1 MDIIITPAESGKS
14 IYTLT
19 RQDMGFSSAMLKKLK
34 FSEGGILVNGEFVT
48 VRYILKE
55 GDVLSLALE
64 DTAEDVSPYIIP
76 VEMELPVL
84 YEDEALTVI
93 NKPPDMPSHP
103 SLGHQL
109 DTAANALA
117 WRYRERAY
125 VFRPVNR
132 LDRDT
137 SGVMLTA
144 NTKLAAYRMFLA
156 MQAGEIHKQYIAVA
170 EGIPAEPEGR
180 IEGYMRREGDSII
193 RRMVCPADDPG
204 AHHAVTEYKVLYA
217 ADDHSVILASPITG
231 RTHQIRVQLASIGC
245 PLHGDTLYG
254 APSEHI
260 ARQALHAI
268 ATGFPHPDGRRMYIT
283 APLPADITALI
294 AALFPDSAERICE
307 DVCCL

>member
-1 MDIIITPAESGKS
+1 MDIVITPAEAGKS
-14 IYTLT
+14 IFTLT

-34 FSEGGILVNGEFVT
+34 FTEGGILVNGNFVT
-48 VRYILKE
+48 VRYILQE

-64 DTAEDVSPYIIP
+64 DTEDDVSPYIIP

-84 YEDEALTVI
+84 YEDEQLTVI

-117 WRYRERAY
+117 WRYKEKAY

-156 MQAGEIHKQYIAVA
+156 MQAGEIHKQYIAVTD
-170 EGIPAEPEGR
+170 GVPPQMQGK
-180 IEGYMRREGDSII
+180 IEGYMRREADSII
-193 RRMVCPADDPG
+193 RRMICPAEDPG
-204 AHHAVTEYKVLYA
+204 AHYALTEYRVLYTA
-217 ADDHSVILASPITG
+217 GGHSVILASPITG
-231 RTHQIRVQLASIGC
+231 RTHQIRVHLASVGC

-254 APSEHI
+254 APSAHI
-260 ARQALHAI
+260 ERQALHAI
-268 ATGFPHPDGRRMYIT
+268 TTAFPHPDGRRMRIT
-283 APLPADITALI
+283 APLPADITALME
-294 AALFPDSAERICE
+294 ALFPEDAARIRE
-307 DVCCL
+307 ELLHL